1 MGLLFLFQAHA
12 FTQPAFL
19 FFWMFPPLAIS
30 RDLGFSVELWSEC
43 VSPVCTYLSS
53 QEHRRLSCIEL
64 IPAGRASWK
73 RRYAQEPVSGERW
86 EGPPWSGSGVAKAK
100 GLGTVERQF
109 AWGSAAEGGCE
120 VGGHGNSRR
129 AASQPQFPHRSWS
142 WQYSPRFSFSAPS
155 SLPGRAPFLRGC
167 PPPLMCMPEGK
178 PWSLLP
184 QEVSSPRSRRPRQQQ
199 GLHDPWIWLPSQN
212 WLWGTVA
219 PEERSGL
226 GFIGFTTGPSRAHWP
241 GFLEPD
247 SFLFHQPLKCEL
259 FQEMTSYVSQRL
271 IFFVVPS

>member
-1 MGLLFLFQAHA
+1 MEWEWCSKSKGFGD
-12 FTQPAFL
+12 
-19 FFWMFPPLAIS
+19 S
-30 RDLGFSVELWSEC
+30 RTSVCLGQCS
-43 VSPVCTYLSS
+43 
-53 QEHRRLSCIEL
+53 R
-64 IPAGRASWK
+64 
-73 RRYAQEPVSGERW
+73 
-86 EGPPWSGSGVAKAK
+86 
-100 GLGTVERQF
+100 
-109 AWGSAAEGGCE
+109 GGCE

-167 PPPLMCMPEGK
+167 PPPLMCVPEGK

-219 PEERSGL
+219 PGERSGL
-226 GFIGFTTGPSRAHWP
+226 GFIGFTAGPSRAHWP